1 MSNVTGLDV
10 KRYERERHQVT
21 ADAYKRIRDAVYV
34 TGPTNAERSAILSL
48 LQHELNTDVQKEIE
62 DGYNELTRE

>member
-1 MSNVTGLDV
+1 MSSVAPIDA

-21 ADAYKRIRDAVYV
+21 ASAYKRIRDALYEN
-34 TGPTNAERSAILSL
+34 GPTNAERSAILSL
-48 LQHELNTDVQKEIE
+48 LQHEINADMQKEID

>member
-1 MSNVTGLDV
+1 MNSVAPIDA

-21 ADAYKRIRDAVYV
+21 ADAYKRIRDALYKS
-34 TGPTNAERSAILSL
+34 GPTNAERSAILSL
-48 LQHELNTDVQKEIE
+48 LQHEINADMQKEID

>member
-1 MSNVTGLDV
+1 MSVTPIDA

-21 ADAYKRIRDAVYV
+21 SDAYKRLRDELYV
-34 TGPTNAERSAILSL
+34 AGPTNAERIAILSL
-48 LQHELNTDVQKEIE
+48 LLHELNTSVQKEID